1 MQRIEDVGGCRF
13 LVRQG
18 SPDEVILGAAYRE
31 HRFFPPGLM
40 LPPGSVILD
49 AGAHI
54 GAFSIL
60 AARRWPGTRIYAVE
74 PEAENLHLLQRNIAL
89 NEGLEA
95 EVIACDVALSSASGR
110 ATLHRTS
117 ENWGHALQVESVG
130 PSDLSVRT
138 LNLADFLAEQGET
151 RLDFAKINI
160 EGAEYGVLL
169 EAPVALLKR
178 VNCLLVEIHPCEA
191 SRRDALLNH
200 LRAAGHDVQVTWDRE
215 LPGKGWLLAQNGA

>member
-1 MQRIEDVGGCRF
+1 MQRIEEVEGCRF
-13 LVRQG
+13 LIRKG
-18 SPDEVILGAAYRE
+18 SPDKVILGPAYRK

-60 AARRWPGTRIYAVE
+60 AARRWPGTRIYAAE

-89 NEGLEA
+89 NNWLEA
-95 EVIACDVALSSASGR
+95 EVTACDVALSAASGR
-110 ATLHRTS
+110 ATLHRDA
-117 ENWGHALQVESVG
+117 ENWGHSLQAGSLG

-138 LNLADFLAEQGET
+138 LSLADFLAEQGET

-160 EGAEYGVLL
+160 EGAEYGLLL

-178 VNCLLVEIHPCEA
+178 VRCLLVEIHPCEA
-191 SRRDALLNH
+191 NRRDALLKH
-200 LRAAGHDVQVTWDRE
+200 LRAARHDVQVTWDSE
-215 LPGKGWLLAQNGA
+215 APDKGWLLARNGD